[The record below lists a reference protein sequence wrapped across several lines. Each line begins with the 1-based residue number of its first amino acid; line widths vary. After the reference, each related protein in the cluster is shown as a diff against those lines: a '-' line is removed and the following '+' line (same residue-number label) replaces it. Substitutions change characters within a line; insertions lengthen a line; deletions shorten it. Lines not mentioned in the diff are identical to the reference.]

1 MIDGQAWIPR
11 YLYDLIPMF
20 DVVGKPDAQTPVPA
34 NGVSD
39 FQSVDPTQCPRIC
52 VVRIGTSS
60 LMLSS
65 GPHPVRPGLMY
76 PCDLRGGL
84 MIYLRGPSPES
95 QRNVSIQLEL
105 YSASDRPE
113 NRSDQR
119 KSDQS
124 SINERSETPPA
135 KLPAICRG
143 SMAPTSRVCLIR
155 LFGFSCVELTSFEA
169 QWCNGRVLKRSQS
182 RCTTPDTGPI
192 SSSFD
197 SISTTDKKFMPA
209 WNPRRCPAGHD
220 HLIQANLDLAVAFKL
235 KTIQPDHGFGW
246 IPFTC
251 SPTVVDGHGDQSPLG
266 AGGTGKYLQQQ
277 QNTGAI
283 HHLAFRQV
291 PAAGLLKSL
300 IASKHPLSATSPHSA
315 EYWDL

>member
-1 MIDGQAWIPR
+1 MPS
-11 YLYDLIPMF
+11 DLCGTDRNIE
-20 DVVGKPDAQTPVPA
+20 PDA
-34 NGVSD
+34 
-39 FQSVDPTQCPRIC
+39 I
-52 VVRIGTSS
+52 
-60 LMLSS
+60 
-65 GPHPVRPGLMY
+65 
-76 PCDLRGGL
+76 LRSA
-84 MIYLRGPSPES
+84 P
-95 QRNVSIQLEL
+95 EL

-220 HLIQANLDLAVAFKL
+220 HLIRSDGC
-235 KTIQPDHGFGW
+235 I
-246 IPFTC
+246 
-251 SPTVVDGHGDQSPLG
+251 VVSHYDDGHGDQSPLG